1 MAKNKKAKY
10 SNLNAGKANN
20 SSPRVEVEKSDGKR
34 YKFESSVKVPN
45 IDEILEAASDFDS
58 FGVSDLVIN
67 RKHEVVVSEDGKL
80 KAVPRG
86 VEEIQALGDQVAEE
100 AEREQE
106 ESKRKMREIMGKAVS
121 TPQSVEAL
129 REVAS
134 STVTGDRK
142 KILEQEMNERQQIED
157 AKNAVI
163 EAREERRRMQKRAVV
178 DLLIKKDSKEETNLL
193 HDEDTAENVDNEA
206 EVNNASI
213 ADADIGNAVVEASET
228 DVEMSDDDFFA
239 SLYGEDDNL
248 ASEVTEET
256 SEDVE
261 VNEEFKQEIIP
272 EDIGIG
278 SFDDFL

>member
-10 SNLNAGKANN
+10 SNLNAGKSNN
-20 SSPRVEVEKSDGKR
+20 VSSKVETEKSDGKR
-34 YKFESSVKVPN
+34 YKFVSSVKVPN
-45 IDEILEAASDFDS
+45 INEILEAASDFDS
-58 FGVSDLVIN
+58 FGVSDIVIN

-80 KAVPRG
+80 KAVPNG
-86 VEEIQALGDQVAEE
+86 IEEIQSLGNQVAEE

-134 STVTGDRK
+134 STATGDRK
-142 KILEQEMNERQQIED
+142 KILEQEMHERQQIED

-178 DLLIKKDSKEETNLL
+178 DLLIKKDSKEEDN
-193 HDEDTAENVDNEA
+193 DAVAEEVVETLEA
-206 EVNNASI
+206 EV
-213 ADADIGNAVVEASET
+213 ET
-228 DVEMSDDDFFA
+228 DAILTSEETEAEITDLSDDDFFA
-239 SLYGEDDNL
+239 SLYNEED
-248 ASEVTEET
+248 ASSDVNEPDDDFTGTGEVT
-256 SEDVE
+256 DKD
-261 VNEEFKQEIIP
+261 EEFKQEFLP
-272 EDIGIG
+272 EDSGIG